1 VKDRIFLSS
10 VQKELAAERQA
21 LRDYIRSD
29 KLLGQYFEVFLFEDL
44 PASDREAGEVFLAEV
59 ERAAIYIGLFGADYG
74 FEDAKG
80 VSPTEREFDRATER
94 GRKRLI
100 FVKDV
105 NGARHPKMQTLI
117 AKASAQLIR
126 RKFID
131 EVDLKGKLYDSLL
144 EYLQEQGSLSHLPFM
159 DAAPAATMADISPSA
174 IEQFVRRARAER
186 KFPLE
191 PAASPRDVLT
201 HLALVDGERPTRAA
215 ILLFGQRPEKF
226 LPSAEIKCLH
236 YHGTRQEKPIP
247 SYQVFKGSLF
257 EQIDAAVDFVM
268 ARLRRSVAP
277 RSGGA
282 RADVGYE
289 MPREVIAEAI
299 VNAAAHRDY
308 RSNASVQVYV
318 FADRIEVRNPGELPP
333 SLTPEALRVTHSSV
347 PRNVR
352 LAEVLWFAHYIEK
365 VGTGTLDLIAGCQS
379 ADLPEPDF
387 RQSGDEFLVTLW
399 RDWLTEE
406 VLAGLALNTRQHAAI
421 AVVKSARRI
430 DNMAYRQLFGVTKP
444 TATRDLEELVTKGLL
459 RKVGRTGKGT
469 HYVLRPN
476 GLMKGSKGSRLGA
489 NEDDALL
496 QTRRKPA
503 KPATGK
509 VPKTT
514 GQKRAKRA
522 AGSVATRQKPDKP
535 DVQKGKRLTKGS
547 KGSAARTK
555 RKGSR
560 Q

>member
-1 VKDRIFLSS
+1 MKDRIFISS
-10 VQKELAAERQA
+10 AQKELAVERQA

-29 KLLGQYFEVFLFEDL
+29 KLLSQYFEVFLFEDL

-59 ERAAIYIGLFGADYG
+59 ERSAIYVGLFGADYG

-80 VSPTEREFDRATER
+80 VSPTEREFDHATAR

-100 FVKDV
+100 FVKDIAD
-105 NGARHPKMQTLI
+105 ARHPKMEKLI

-126 RKFID
+126 RRFVD
-131 EVDLKGKLYDSLL
+131 EVDLKGKLYESLL
-144 EYLQEQGSLSHLPFM
+144 EILQEQGSLSHLPFM
-159 DAAPAATMADISPSA
+159 DAAPAASMDDISPAA
-174 IEQFVRRARAER
+174 IERFVRRARAER

-201 HLALVDGERPTRAA
+201 HLSLVDGERPTRAG

-226 LPSAEIKCLH
+226 LPAAEIKCLH
-236 YHGTRQEKPIP
+236 YHGTTQEKPIP

-257 EQIDAAVDFVM
+257 EQIDGAVDFVM

-308 RSNASVQVYV
+308 RSNAAVQVYV

-365 VGTGTLDLIAGCQS
+365 VGTGTLDVIAGCQS

-387 RQSGDEFLVTLW
+387 RQAGGEFLVTLW
-399 RDWLTEE
+399 RDWLTEG
-406 VLAGLALNTRQHAAI
+406 VLAGLELNVRQHAAVEWI
-421 AVVKSARRI
+421 KRNGSISNAEHQRLTSSSRRTS
-430 DNMAYRQLFGVTKP
+430 L
-444 TATRDLEELVTKGLL
+444 RDLDQLVTRGVLE
-459 RKVGRTGKGT
+459 RVGATG
-469 HYVLRPN
+469 R
-476 GLMKGSKGSRLGA
+476 GA
-489 NEDDALL
+489 YYAVAGMRHKRAKRAIGAESE
-496 QTRRKPA
+496 TRRKPA
-503 KPATGK
+503 KPATGRAPK
-509 VPKTT
+509 VT

-522 AGSVATRQKPDKP
+522 TGSAATRQKPDKP
-535 DVQKGKRLTKGS
+535 DVQQKSKRLTKGS
-547 KGSAARTK
+547 KGSAAPK
-555 RKGSR
+555 RKGR
-560 Q
+560 R